1 MYRSFFTGL
10 FFLILYKKTY
20 AFTPVDCLQNLS
32 KSTELETQFT
42 GTGNVYCAY
51 LNSNS
56 IQEVTF
62 NIKNTD
68 INDWDITVGNWDTQ
82 NAFVD
87 TKNPLVITDTS
98 ANNYKIS
105 MQNDN
110 VNAIVWVLNNGNN
123 GIIENVNLLKN
134 LSKRDENSCG
144 AFDPN
149 FIWEDISWDST
160 NEKSFSDRSG
170 VINLNNTV
178 YLNTLALLFKKKNSN
193 GSNDYFT
200 NDFSID
206 FKIKSDSPNWVVYTG
221 EYDKSTS
228 EVLICKEWELWNIY
242 SDISV
247 TKETVVSLEEE
258 ESSCKNNIIWFQNAK
273 NDQSSQRIW
282 ISNMVVKNCNNDD
295 DD

>member
-1 MYRSFFTGL
+1 MYRSFFTSL
-10 FFLILYKKTY
+10 FFFLTFYEKIH

-51 LNSNS
+51 INSNS

-62 NIKNTD
+62 NVKNTD
-68 INDWDITVGNWDTQ
+68 IKDWDITVGNWDSQ
-82 NAFVD
+82 NTFVD
-87 TKNPLVITDTS
+87 THNPLVVTDTS

-105 MQNDN
+105 MQNVN
-110 VNAIVWVLNNGNN
+110 ANAIVWVLNNGEN
-123 GIIENVNLLKN
+123 GEIENVNLLKN
-134 LSKRDENSCG
+134 SSKREEISCL

-149 FIWEDISWDST
+149 FIWEDISWDSL
-160 NEKSFSDRSG
+160 NEKSFSG

-200 NDFSID
+200 NDYKIE
-206 FKIKSDSPNWVVYTG
+206 FKIKSDSSDWAVYAG
-221 EYDKSTS
+221 EYDKGTS
-228 EVLICKEWELWNIY
+228 EVSICKEWYLY
-242 SDISV
+242 DYTDISV
-247 TKETVVSLEEE
+247 TKETRVILEGEG
-258 ESSCKNNIIWFQNAK
+258 SSCKNNIIWFQNIK

-282 ISNMVVKNCNNDD
+282 LSNLVVKNCDNDD
-295 DD
+295 D